1 VANTVSVGSST
12 NLRRIVNVAN
22 PTGAH
27 DAVTL
32 GYLQSNYSTSAAFS
46 ALSAEINA
54 VNKQVASIQTAQAR
68 VMQTASM
75 SPAAAGAATP
85 AAASAAPAAT
95 PASAQ
100 TQAAVAS
107 ANQYTDQQTQ
117 EALQSAKVYTNAAS
131 AQTLSAANAY
141 TNAALSSYVTTD
153 QFSQFQAQVGARFN
167 QQDQRIDKLGAMN
180 AASTQMAINTAGLD
194 GDNRVGIGGGTYNG
208 QQAGSVGY
216 EHMFNNHHASVS
228 VGATVGGGQT
238 SGGVG
243 VGFSW

>member
-1 VANTVSVGSST
+1 
-12 NLRRIVNVAN
+12 VAN
-22 PTGAH
+22 PTGAQ

-54 VNKQVASIQTAQAR
+54 VNKQVASLQTAQAR
-68 VMQTASM
+68 VMQTASV
-75 SPAAAGAATP
+75 SPAAETAAAAATP
-85 AAASAAPAAT
+85 AAT
-95 PASAQ
+95 PDVA
-100 TQAAVAS
+100 AAVQTSVAQ
-107 ANQYTDQQTQ
+107 AKTYTDQQTQ

-153 QFSQFQAQVGARFN
+153 QFNQFQAQVGARFS
-167 QQDQRIDKLGAMN
+167 QQDHRIDTLGAMN

-216 EHMFNNHHASVS
+216 EHLFNNHHASVS
-228 VGATVGGGQT
+228 VGAAVGGGQT

>member
-1 VANTVSVGSST
+1 
-12 NLRRIVNVAN
+12 VAN
-22 PTGAH
+22 PTGAQ

-54 VNKQVASIQTAQAR
+54 VNKQVASLQTAQAR
-68 VMQTASM
+68 VMQAASV
-75 SPAAAGAATP
+75 SPAAETAAAAATP
-85 AAASAAPAAT
+85 AAT
-95 PASAQ
+95 PDVA
-100 TQAAVAS
+100 AAVQTSVAQ
-107 ANQYTDQQTQ
+107 AKTYTDQQTQ

-153 QFSQFQAQVGARFN
+153 QFNQFQAQVGARFS
-167 QQDQRIDKLGAMN
+167 QQDHRIDTLGAMN

-216 EHMFNNHHASVS
+216 EHLFNNHRASVS
-228 VGATVGGGQT
+228 VGAAVGGGQT